1 MYYGSWIRLLCIEI
15 LSIAKNAMY
24 LGVWVTQNDA
34 LLRTIFIGIH
44 GNGKFQVIQFFFVV
58 LM

>member
-1 MYYGSWIRLLCIEI
+1 MS
-15 LSIAKNAMY
+15 SAKNAMY
-24 LGVWVTQNDA
+24 LGVSETQNDT

-44 GNGKFQVIQFFFVV
+44 SNEKFQVIQFFFVV